1 MAYRALEKLIN
12 LHDGYR
18 GVFRTSLGE
27 LLLIQEDGEFYLLAR
42 RCPHQGALLDEGRVT
57 DRVITCPWHQL
68 AFSLHDG
75 RCVNGGCSAL
85 AIYPLA
91 YEGNTI
97 GVVE

>member
-27 LLLIQEDGEFYLLAR
+27 LLLIQDGEEPYLLAR
-42 RCPHQGALLDEGRVT
+42 RCPHQGALLDEGRVS
-57 DRVITCPWHQL
+57 DGVITCPWHQL
-68 AFSLHDG
+68 RFSLRDG
-75 RCVNGGCSAL
+75 RCVNGGCKAL
-85 AIYPLA
+85 AIHSLA